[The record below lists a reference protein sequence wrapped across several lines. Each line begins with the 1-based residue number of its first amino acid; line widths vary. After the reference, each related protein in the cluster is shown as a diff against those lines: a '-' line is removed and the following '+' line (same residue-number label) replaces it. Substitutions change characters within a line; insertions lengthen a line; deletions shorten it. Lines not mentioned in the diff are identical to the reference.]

1 MKHLLSTFL
10 TTISAHIFLTDTK
23 KIVPFVVTSGEPA
36 GIGPDIVLS
45 LAKHVDYKNF
55 IVFANI
61 NVLMA
66 RAQMM
71 GLDLNFVRY
80 ESNLKLSQVA
90 PNSLIV
96 KDFDVS
102 EEVVPGSLNQKNSG
116 YVINMIEEATVGC
129 LSGRFKGLITA
140 PVHKNIIN
148 RAGIE
153 FFGHTEH
160 ISSMCHST
168 RPIMTF
174 ISDSMRLALVTT
186 HTPLLT
192 ISGLITAKLLI
203 DLCKTITE
211 DMARFFG
218 IEDPKIG
225 VLGLNP
231 HAGENGSLGNEETE
245 TISPAIQKM
254 QSKGIQVVGPLAADT
269 AFLQIESLQ
278 LDIVLAMYHDQGL
291 PLFKYCN
298 PQKSANVTLG
308 IPIIRTSVDHGVALD
323 RAGTG
328 DAMAD
333 SLHYAISVAENM
345 HKHQNSANQ

>member
-1 MKHLLSTFL
+1 M
-10 TTISAHIFLTDTK
+10 IDTK
-23 KIVPFVVTSGEPA
+23 KIIPFAVTSGEPA

-45 LAKHVDYKNF
+45 LAKHVDHKNF
-55 IVFANI
+55 VVFANI
-61 NVLMA
+61 DVLMA

-71 GLDLNFVRY
+71 GLDINFVRY

-90 PNSLIV
+90 DNSLIV
-96 KDFDVS
+96 RDFNVA
-102 EEVVPGSLNQKNSG
+102 EEVVPGLLNQKNST
-116 YVINMIEEATVGC
+116 YVVTMILAATLGC
-129 LSGRFKGLITA
+129 LSGQFKGLITT

-148 RAGIE
+148 RSGIE

-160 ISSMCHST
+160 ISSICQST

-174 ISDSMRLALVTT
+174 ISNSMRLALATT

-192 ISGLITAKLLI
+192 IPELITANLLI
-203 DLCKTITE
+203 DVCKTITE
-211 DMARFFG
+211 DMAKFFG
-218 IEDPKIG
+218 IEAAKIG

-231 HAGENGSLGNEETE
+231 HAGEDGLLGNEETE
-245 TISPAIQKM
+245 TILPTIQKM
-254 QSKGIQVVGPLAADT
+254 QSRGINAVGPLAADT
-269 AFLQIESLQ
+269 AFLQIETLQ

-298 PQKSANVTLG
+298 PQQSANVTLG

-323 RAGTG
+323 KAGTG
-328 DAMAD
+328 DAVAD
-333 SLHYAISVAENM
+333 SLHYAISVAEDM

>member
-1 MKHLLSTFL
+1 M
-10 TTISAHIFLTDTK
+10 IDTK
-23 KIVPFVVTSGEPA
+23 KIIPFVVTSGEPA

-45 LAKHVDYKNF
+45 LAKHVDYKKF
-55 IVFANI
+55 VVFANI
-61 NVLMA
+61 NLLME

-71 GLDLNFVRY
+71 RLDVNFVRY
-80 ESNLKLSQVA
+80 EPNLKLSQVP

-102 EEVVPGSLNQKNSG
+102 EKVVPGSLNQKNSV
-116 YVINMIEEATVGC
+116 YVINMIEEATLGC
-129 LSGRFKGLITA
+129 LSGQFKGLITA

-148 RAGIE
+148 RSGIE
-153 FFGHTEH
+153 FLGHTEH
-160 ISSMCHST
+160 ISSMCEST
-168 RPIMTF
+168 TPIMTF
-174 ISDSMRLALVTT
+174 VSDSMRLALATT

-211 DMARFFG
+211 DMGRFFG
-218 IEDPKIG
+218 IKAPKIG
-225 VLGLNP
+225 ILGLNP
-231 HAGENGSLGNEETE
+231 HAGENGSLGNEENE
-245 TISPAIQKM
+245 TIFPAIQEM
-254 QSKGIQVVGPLAADT
+254 QSKGINAIGPLAADT

-298 PQKSANVTLG
+298 PQQSANVTLG

-323 RAGTG
+323 KAGSG
-328 DAMAD
+328 DGIVD

-345 HKHQNSANQ
+345 HKYQNSAS

>member
-1 MKHLLSTFL
+1 L
-10 TTISAHIFLTDTK
+10 IDTK
-23 KIVPFVVTSGEPA
+23 KIIPFAVTSGEPA

-45 LAKHVDYKNF
+45 LAKHVDHKNF
-55 IVFANI
+55 VVFANI
-61 NVLMA
+61 DVLMA

-71 GLDLNFVRY
+71 GLDINFVRY

-90 PNSLIV
+90 DNSLIV
-96 KDFDVS
+96 RDFNVA
-102 EEVVPGSLNQKNSG
+102 EEVVPGLLNQKNST
-116 YVINMIEEATVGC
+116 YVVTMILAATLGC
-129 LSGRFKGLITA
+129 LSGQFKGLITT

-148 RAGIE
+148 RSGIE

-160 ISSMCHST
+160 ISSICQST

-174 ISDSMRLALVTT
+174 ISNSMRLALATT

-192 ISGLITAKLLI
+192 IPELITANLLI
-203 DLCKTITE
+203 DVCKTITE
-211 DMARFFG
+211 DMAKFFG
-218 IEDPKIG
+218 IEAAKIG

-231 HAGENGSLGNEETE
+231 HAGEDGLLGNEETE
-245 TISPAIQKM
+245 TILPTIQKM
-254 QSKGIQVVGPLAADT
+254 QSRGINAVGPLAADT
-269 AFLQIESLQ
+269 AFLQIETLQ

-298 PQKSANVTLG
+298 PQQSANVTLG

-323 RAGTG
+323 KAGTG
-328 DAMAD
+328 DAVAD
-333 SLHYAISVAENM
+333 SLHYAISVAEDM

>member
-1 MKHLLSTFL
+1 MINTE
-10 TTISAHIFLTDTK
+10 
-23 KIVPFVVTSGEPA
+23 KIIPFVVTSGEPA

-45 LAKHVDYKNF
+45 LAKRADHKSFV
-55 IVFANI
+55 VFANI
-61 NVLMA
+61 DVLIK

-71 GLDLNFVRY
+71 GLHVNFVRY

-90 PNSLIV
+90 DNSLII
-96 KDFDVS
+96 KDFNVS
-102 EEVVPGSLNQKNSG
+102 EEVVPGLLNQKNSG
-116 YVINMIEEATVGC
+116 HVVNMIEEATIGC
-129 LSGRFKGLITA
+129 LSGQFKGLITA

-148 RAGIE
+148 QSGNE
-153 FFGHTEH
+153 FLGHTEQ
-160 ISSMCHST
+160 ISSICQST

-174 ISDSMRLALVTT
+174 ISNSMRLALATT
-186 HTPLLT
+186 HTPLLK
-192 ISGLITAKLLI
+192 ISELITTDLLI
-203 DLCKTITE
+203 GLCKKITE
-211 DMARFFG
+211 DMAKFFG
-218 IEDPKIG
+218 IEAAKIG

-231 HAGENGSLGNEETE
+231 HAGENGLLGNEETE
-245 TISPAIQKM
+245 TILPAIQKM
-254 QSKGIQVVGPLAADT
+254 QSSGINAVGPLAADT

-298 PQKSANVTLG
+298 PQQSANVTLG

-323 RAGTG
+323 KAGTG
-328 DAMAD
+328 EAVVD